1 MNPRITCVSAA
12 ALSTFGDVRK
22 VVFAFAL
29 CAIALPGSA
38 HAQSSGTGILKLPQ
52 DIEFKG
58 PLGGAPQTA
67 VLYGDPTKPGIF
79 VTRVKFSAGWKDM
92 PHWHPDEVR
101 TVAVLSGT
109 FYFGSGDK
117 WDESKFKAY
126 PAGTFYSEP
135 AKAPHFT
142 WAKDGEVI
150 IQVTAVG
157 PTGKTPIPQLK

>member
-1 MNPRITCVSAA
+1 MKIATLAIV
-12 ALSTFGDVRK
+12 
-22 VVFAFAL
+22 L
-29 CAIALPGSA
+29 CAELMSA
-38 HAQSSGTGILKLPQ
+38 PTYTQNANTSVVKLPQ
-52 DIEFKG
+52 DIIFKG
-58 PLGGAPQTA
+58 PSSGPPQTI
-67 VLYGDPTKPGIF
+67 VLYGDPKQPGVY

-109 FYFGSGDK
+109 FYFGSGEA

-135 AKAPHFT
+135 PKAPHFT

-150 IQVTAVG
+150 IQITGIG
-157 PTGKTPIPQLK
+157 PSGKTYFQKAR

>member
-1 MNPRITCVSAA
+1 MQKRMGETMRTAW
-12 ALSTFGDVRK
+12 L
-22 VVFAFAL
+22 
-29 CAIALPGSA
+29 AIALTTGLAATAAYSQSA
-38 HAQSSGTGILKLPQ
+38 DTSILKLPQ
-52 DIEFKG
+52 DIQFKG

-67 VLYGDPTKPGIF
+67 VLYGDPTKPGLY
-79 VTRVKFSAGWKDM
+79 VTRVKFSAGWKDQ
-92 PHWHPDEVR
+92 PHWHPEEIR

-150 IQVTAVG
+150 LQITAMG
-157 PTGKTPIPQLK
+157 PTGKTFIPQPK